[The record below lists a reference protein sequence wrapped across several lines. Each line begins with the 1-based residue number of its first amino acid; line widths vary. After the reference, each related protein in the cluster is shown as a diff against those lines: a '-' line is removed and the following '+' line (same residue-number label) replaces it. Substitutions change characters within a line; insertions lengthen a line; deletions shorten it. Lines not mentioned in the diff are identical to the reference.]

1 MLQIYR
7 TFVENQVIWGFFV
20 FLSIIQTEISNK
32 FWFKKI
38 LSLKE
43 NIKMLNLKNEK
54 YEAQIS
60 LKGAELQFLAKNNT
74 PNSLWTIDTAFW
86 NRVAPNL
93 FPIVGRLKNDAY
105 TIHGESFKM
114 NQHGFARDMEFE
126 IESCSD
132 SVARLRLVSS
142 PNTRLLY
149 PFDFE
154 FIVEYTLTESGLEIA
169 YCTNNTG
176 TVDLPYS
183 VGGHP
188 GFALAG
194 PLEEHYLTFD
204 RPFST
209 QRHLL
214 EGSYFSGETMEI
226 SVTERMVL
234 TSALFERDALVIKQ
248 PPFTTIH
255 LMHETKG
262 KLATMSCENWEALG
276 IWTKAGAPFL
286 CIEPWWGWADELSA
300 TGNLYEKAGIHV
312 LAPGEIERFAYHVGL

>member
-1 MLQIYR
+1 MIQLH
-7 TFVENQVIWGFFV
+7 NQ
-20 FLSIIQTEISNK
+20 SYSAK
-32 FWFKKI
+32 
-38 LSLKE
+38 
-43 NIKMLNLKNEK
+43 
-54 YEAQIS
+54 IS
-60 LKGAELQFLAKNNT
+60 LKGAELQFLSKKDA
-74 PNSLWTIDTAFW
+74 PNSLWSIDTAYW

-105 TIHGESFKM
+105 TIHGEPFKM
-114 NQHGFARDMEFE
+114 TQHGFARDMEFE

-142 PNTRLLY
+142 SSTRSLY
-149 PFDFE
+149 SFDFE
-154 FIVEYTLTESGLEIA
+154 FIVEYALTESGLEIA

-194 PLEEHYLTFD
+194 SIEEHYLTFD

-214 EGSYFSGETMEI
+214 EGSYFSGETMDLQV
-226 SVTERMVL
+226 SDRMAL
-234 TSALFERDALVIKQ
+234 SAALFERDALVIKQ

-262 KLATMSCENWEALG
+262 KLATMTCENWEALG

-286 CIEPWWGWADELSA
+286 CIEPWWGWADELSS

-312 LAPGEIERFAYHVGL
+312 LAPGKSERFAYHITL

>member
-1 MLQIYR
+1 MIQLH
-7 TFVENQVIWGFFV
+7 NQ
-20 FLSIIQTEISNK
+20 SYSAK
-32 FWFKKI
+32 
-38 LSLKE
+38 
-43 NIKMLNLKNEK
+43 
-54 YEAQIS
+54 IS
-60 LKGAELQFLAKNNT
+60 LNGAELQFLSKKGA
-74 PNSLWTIDTAFW
+74 PNSLWTINEAFW

-105 TIHGESFKM
+105 TIHGEPFKM
-114 NQHGFARDMEFE
+114 TQHGFARDMEFE
-126 IESCSD
+126 IESCSE
-132 SVARLRLVSS
+132 SFARLRLVSS
-142 PNTRLLY
+142 PSTLLLY

-154 FIVEYTLTESGLEIA
+154 FIVEYALTESGLEIA

-194 PLEEHYLTFD
+194 PIEEHYLTFD

-214 EGSYFSGETMEI
+214 EGSYFSGETMDLQV
-226 SVTERMVL
+226 SDRMAL
-234 TSALFERDALVIKQ
+234 SAALFERDALVIKQ

-262 KLATMSCENWEALG
+262 KLATMTCENWEALG

-312 LAPGEIERFAYHVGL
+312 LAPGKSDRFAYHVAL